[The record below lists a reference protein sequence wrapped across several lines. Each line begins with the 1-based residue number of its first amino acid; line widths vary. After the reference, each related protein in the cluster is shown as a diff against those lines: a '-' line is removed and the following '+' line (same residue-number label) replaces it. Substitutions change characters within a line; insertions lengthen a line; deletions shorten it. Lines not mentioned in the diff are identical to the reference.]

1 MLLPILPTITG
12 SVKCVINEGTQ
23 NGTVMRLKGKGIKR
37 LNRADYGDQLITII
51 VEVPKNLSKK
61 QRDLLKEF
69 DDSLND
75 KNYVKRQSFFDKLK
89 SMLG

>member
-1 MLLPILPTITG
+1 
-12 SVKCVINEGTQ
+12 
-23 NGTVMRLKGKGIKR
+23 MRLKGKGIKR